1 MKIECNIIKDLLP
14 IYVDNCC
21 STESKQF
28 VDEHLKECEKCKDSY
43 EHMKVSFINEIEDN
57 SCEPEKHDEIIMRKG
72 VKKIRRLWIM
82 SLAIVIILVA
92 FALIIKN
99 EIRGEGL
106 CFTNIDDI
114 NKSKQFL
121 NAIKNEDFEKAFKYL
136 DIEKVYGGNS
146 RPVDINQY
154 REIAKEYFIKDLQL
168 LTTNGYKIT
177 DIKFASASRY
187 ETGWW
192 LEFNIYMNNNGENEH
207 IGKLVFISNKNG
219 ILPASCVSVN
229 NSELDKSVNNSKSD
243 ESDRIS
249 CVCSAILDWRYETY
263 DNITGQKQF
272 EPVKEHEAWR

>member
-14 IYVDNCC
+14 IYIDNCC
-21 STESKQF
+21 STESKQL

-43 EHMKVSFINEIEDN
+43 EHMKVSFINEIEDK
-57 SCEPEKHDEIIMRKG
+57 SCEPEKHDEIIMKKG

-121 NAIKNEDFEKAFKYL
+121 NAIENEDFEKAFRYL
-136 DIEKVYGGNS
+136 DIEKVYGENS

-168 LTTNGYKIT
+168 LTANGYKIT
-177 DIKFASASRY
+177 GIKFASASRY
-187 ETGWW
+187 ETVWW
-192 LEFNIYMNNNGENEH
+192 LEFNIYMNKNSGENEY
-207 IGKLVFISNKNG
+207 IGKLVFTSNKNG

-229 NSELDKSVNNSKSD
+229 NSKSD

-249 CVCSAILDWRYETY
+249 CVWSAILDWYYETY
-263 DNITGQKQF
+263 DNITGQNQF